1 LRYYNRKIGGGQ
13 VKKEISSKDPGTEGV
28 QRIQEIRGRISAM
41 DLICPGTLL
50 ERTKTCG
57 KPNCRCAKDP
67 DARHGPYYEWTWFEE
82 GRLVHKTVSRAQAE
96 IIKKAIGNYRE
107 IKSLFDRWKAET
119 KAIILGMRNRN
130 R

>member
-1 LRYYNRKIGGGQ
+1 M
-13 VKKEISSKDPGTEGV
+13 KKEKSSENQGAEGF
-28 QRIQEIRGRISAM
+28 QRILEIRERISAI
-41 DLICPGTLL
+41 DLICSGTLL

-67 DARHGPYYEWTWFEE
+67 GARHGPYYEWTWLEE
-82 GRLVHKTVSRAQAE
+82 GRLVHRTVTRAQADF
-96 IIKKAIGNYRE
+96 IKKAIENYRE